1 MRYENWKFVFCE
13 QRVEGT
19 LRVWA
24 EPFVCLRLPKIFN
37 LRMDPYER
45 ADITSNTYYEYSM
58 ERAFLVVPTQAIEA
72 SSLPRSAISRRGAT
86 GSLLRSPPAPPTK
99 RRSQKP
105 PRIRRPQRVCMERN
119 ARPPAPHA
127 RETAA
132 RRPDLKAAGRWG
144 TWSRMSAKTRS
155 CVVQSS
161 GSWRRSRRR
170 LRECM
175 TAAAGRDGKAAFRNF
190 PRFINHVEKTL
201 IDKRFAETRRAHDRF
216 TRRPPAGSARVV
228 AR

>member
-1 MRYENWKFVFCE
+1 MTLSRLRADCKGTGSPLRLSQLMAMRYENWKFVFCE

-45 ADITSNTYYEYSM
+45 ADITSNTYYEYLM
-58 ERAFLVVPTQAIEA
+58 ERA
-72 SSLPRSAISRRGAT
+72 RRNRV
-86 GSLLRSPPAPPTK
+86 LLRSPPAPPTK

-144 TWSRMSAKTRS
+144 TWSRISAKT
-155 CVVQSS
+155 
-161 GSWRRSRRR
+161 
-170 LRECM
+170 
-175 TAAAGRDGKAAFRNF
+175 
-190 PRFINHVEKTL
+190 
-201 IDKRFAETRRAHDRF
+201 
-216 TRRPPAGSARVV
+216 
-228 AR
+228 